1 MVRLVIP
8 RSPTASSIVCYIA
21 PIGSNG
27 KVNRSGKRNQ
37 EEGGKPMR
45 RGTAGQK
52 LIQATEAKQDALGNL
67 AVDAQVV
74 DDEQIGAGTIG
85 LSTNEQGGDPVSP
98 A

>member
-1 MVRLVIP
+1 
-8 RSPTASSIVCYIA
+8 
-21 PIGSNG
+21 
-27 KVNRSGKRNQ
+27 
-37 EEGGKPMR
+37 MR

-85 LSTNEQGGDPVSP
+85 LSTNDQGGDPVSP